1 MSEQERNTDVVHI
14 IDVVDSEG
22 EEDRE
27 EYDDPGDTTATKYT

>member
-1 MSEQERNTDVVHI
+1 MSEQERSTDVVYI

-27 EYDDPGDTTATKYT
+27 EYDDPGDKTATKTT